1 MVEVDFFDISLD
13 VHFLLVTFVSSFSGA
28 SYVILN
34 VVTGTLE
41 DLLEEYMAWD
51 VNIFVDKVVLMEVEV
66 SEEDNVAI
74 TIGDGMT
81 VEAGIE
87 EVTVEFVFVNMVT
100 FLVSLVLSCLNVFI
114 FVTVDPSFSV
124 VAFTVVVF
132 LNIVDCWVRVKEVKG
147 EVVKVMILYVNCFV
161 DKVVLNEVK
170 YTIDIEDE
178 IIDEVDAGIVD
189 VIVVTG
195 TVYVSVASL
204 IVISKSNMF
213 RIVKQN

>member
-1 MVEVDFFDISLD
+1 
-13 VHFLLVTFVSSFSGA
+13 
-28 SYVILN
+28 
-34 VVTGTLE
+34 
-41 DLLEEYMAWD
+41 
-51 VNIFVDKVVLMEVEV
+51 MEVEV

-132 LNIVDCWVRVKEVKG
+132 LNIVDC
-147 EVVKVMILYVNCFV
+147 
-161 DKVVLNEVK
+161 
-170 YTIDIEDE
+170 
-178 IIDEVDAGIVD
+178 
-189 VIVVTG
+189 
-195 TVYVSVASL
+195 
-204 IVISKSNMF
+204 
-213 RIVKQN
+213 